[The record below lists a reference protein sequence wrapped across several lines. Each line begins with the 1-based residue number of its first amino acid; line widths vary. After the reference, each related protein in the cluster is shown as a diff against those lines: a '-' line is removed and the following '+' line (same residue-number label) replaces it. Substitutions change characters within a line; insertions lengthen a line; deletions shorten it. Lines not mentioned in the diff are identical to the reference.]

1 MNRKL
6 LFPAGLT
13 LAVLLLLIG
22 VIGKYAPLP
31 IPTPPG
37 VISQLVVIA
46 ETKDRTPEFASVL
59 FGKTARAA
67 REAGKWKLA
76 DKDHVS
82 PALKPLI
89 EQAPPTVL
97 PWLIIDSEGV
107 VSWSGKLPETEAAFS
122 KLVDSK
128 GGL

>member
-1 MNRKL
+1 MRKY
-6 LFPAGLT
+6 LFPAVLT

-22 VIGKYAPLP
+22 GLGRYVPLP
-31 IPTPPG
+31 GPSPAG
-37 VISQLVVIA
+37 SISQLVVIA
-46 ETKDRTPEFASVL
+46 ETSERTPEIASVL

-67 REAGKWKLA
+67 RKAKKWKLA

-82 PALKPLI
+82 QALKPLV
-89 EQAPPTVL
+89 EQAPPTAL
-97 PWLIIDSEGV
+97 PWLIIDSEGR
-107 VSWSGKLPETEAAFS
+107 VSWFGKLPETEAEFA